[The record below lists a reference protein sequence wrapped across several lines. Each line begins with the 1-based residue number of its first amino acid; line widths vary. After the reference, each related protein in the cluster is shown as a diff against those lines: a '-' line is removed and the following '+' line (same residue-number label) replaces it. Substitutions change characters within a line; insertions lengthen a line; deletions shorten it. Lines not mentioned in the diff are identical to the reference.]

1 MSMFGNSK
9 SLKEELASKDVVILQ
24 LQTELDDYRK
34 SMTSFSKQKMAYEE
48 EKTKLVSKYEGT
60 ITHLKQEIELKE
72 KSVARRVN
80 AELASI
86 GVNQFVPEEISMES
100 NQLSPELILEKFS
113 SMKESPEKHEFFVK
127 HENIISQAMKQKK
140 E

>member
-1 MSMFGNSK
+1 MFGNTK
-9 SLKEELASKDVVILQ
+9 ALKEELASKDVVILQ

-34 SMTSFSKQKMAYEE
+34 SMTSFSKQKFAYEE

-60 ITHLKQEIELKE
+60 ITHLNQEIELKE

-80 AELASI
+80 SELASI
-86 GVNQFVPEEISMES
+86 GVNQFLPEEIWMES

-113 SMKESPEKHEFFVK
+113 SMKGSPEKHEFFVK

>member
-1 MSMFGNSK
+1 MFGNSK

-34 SMTSFSKQKMAYEE
+34 SMTSFSKQKFAYEE

-60 ITHLKQEIELKE
+60 ITNLKQEIEFEK

-80 AELASI
+80 SELASI
-86 GVNQFVPEEISMES
+86 GVNQFLPEEISMEQNDS
-100 NQLSPELILEKFS
+100 SSPESILQQFT
-113 SMKESPEKHEFFVK
+113 SMPENSAKHEFFKK
-127 HENIISQAMKQKK
+127 HEAVISKAMKEKK
-140 E
+140 Q

>member
-1 MSMFGNSK
+1 
-9 SLKEELASKDVVILQ
+9 
-24 LQTELDDYRK
+24 
-34 SMTSFSKQKMAYEE
+34 
-48 EKTKLVSKYEGT
+48 
-60 ITHLKQEIELKE
+60 
-72 KSVARRVN
+72 
-80 AELASI
+80 
-86 GVNQFVPEEISMES
+86 MES

>member
-1 MSMFGNSK
+1 MFGNTK
-9 SLKEELASKDVVILQ
+9 ALKEELASKDVVILQ

-34 SMTSFSKQKMAYEE
+34 SMTSFSKQKFAYEE

-60 ITHLKQEIELKE
+60 ITNLKQEIELKE

-86 GVNQFVPEEISMES
+86 GVNQFLPEEISMEQNDS
-100 NQLSPELILEKFS
+100 SPETILQQFT
-113 SMKESPEKHEFFVK
+113 SMPENSAKHEFFKK
-127 HENIISQAMKQKK
+127 HEAAISKAMKEKK
-140 E
+140 Q